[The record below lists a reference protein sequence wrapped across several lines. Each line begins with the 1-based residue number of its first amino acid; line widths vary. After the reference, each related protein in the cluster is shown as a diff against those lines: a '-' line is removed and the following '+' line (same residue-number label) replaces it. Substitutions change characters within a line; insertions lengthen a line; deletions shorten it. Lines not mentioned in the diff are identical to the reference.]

1 MSGIRVLCV
10 DDHRLVRE
18 GLGLIIAR
26 EADMSI
32 VGMAATGSEAVS
44 VFRQTRPDVTLM
56 DLQLGGSSGVDAI
69 AAIRREAPEARIIVV
84 TMYHGDEDIY
94 RAMQAGA
101 TTYLVKETLADDLV
115 RVIREVHQGLRPLSD
130 EVRDRLRVR
139 AQQPTLT
146 SRELEVL
153 TLIVQGCR
161 NREVASSLGISEDTV
176 RVHVKHIFAKLDVSE
191 RTEAVS
197 VALRRGIV
205 HLT

>member
-1 MSGIRVLCV
+1 MPGIRVLCV

-26 EADMSI
+26 ETDMDI
-32 VGMAATGSEAVS
+32 VGMAATGPEAVA

-115 RVIREVHQGLRPLSD
+115 RVIRDVHQGLRPLSE

-161 NREVASSLGISEDTV
+161 NREVASTLGISEETV
-176 RVHVKHIFAKLDVSE
+176 RVHVKNIFSKLDVSE

-205 HLT
+205 HIT